1 MGLERYVVDAV
12 LIAKGR
18 PTEIAKA
25 HGISRSWLYE
35 LIARVRRGGYEA
47 LEPHSRRPRSSPR
60 AAGEAV
66 VATVLELRQAL
77 LAAGHD
83 AGPQTIAH
91 HVAARRAEP
100 PPSRSTIWRILRRHG
115 LITPQPHKRP
125 RSSFVRF
132 EATLPNERWQADATD
147 WHLADGARVEILNF
161 VDDHSRLFVASIA
174 FTTVKAA
181 DALETFLGGAN
192 EFGWP
197 ASLLTD
203 NAAVFSGKSRKG
215 RVLLESELDRLGI
228 VSKHSTP
235 YHPQTCGKVERL
247 HQSLKRFLT
256 RQPPASSLGDLQAQ
270 LDAFRRYYNHARPH
284 RALDGRTPA
293 QAFAARVKAGPAAE
307 LASIQYRVRHDRIDK
322 TGTVTLRYRSRLR
335 HIRVGADHRNKPV
348 YLFVAGPQVR
358 IVTEAGELLRALTI
372 DPTRDYQPL
381 NGRWPV
387 HNVLRQASGMS

>member
-12 LIAKGR
+12 LIEKRR
-18 PTEIAKA
+18 PSEIAKA

-35 LIARVRRGGYEA
+35 LIARVKGGGYEA
-47 LEPHSRRPRSSPR
+47 LAPHSRRPRSSPR
-60 AAGEAV
+60 AAGEEV
-66 VATVLELRQAL
+66 VATVLQLREELL
-77 LAAGHD
+77 VAGHD
-83 AGPQTIAH
+83 AGPQTISH
-91 HVAARRAEP
+91 HVAARLAQP

-132 EATLPNERWQADATD
+132 EASLPNERWQADATD
-147 WHLADGARVEILNF
+147 WHLAEGARVEILNF
-161 VDDHSRLFVASIA
+161 VDDHSRLFVASVA
-174 FTTVKAA
+174 VPTVKAA
-181 DALETFLGGAN
+181 DALETFLGGAH
-192 EFGWP
+192 EFGFP

-203 NAAVFSGKSRKG
+203 NAAVFSGKSRQG

-247 HQSLKRFLT
+247 HQSLKRYLA
-256 RQPPASSLGDLQAQ
+256 RQPPAPSIAELQAQ
-270 LDAFRRYYNHARPH
+270 LDAFRFYYNQSRPH

-307 LASIQYRVRHDRIDK
+307 LASVQYRVRHDRIDK

-335 HIRVGADHRNKPV
+335 HIRVGAAHRNKPV
-348 YLFVAGPQVR
+348 HIFVAGAQVR
-358 IVTEAGELLRALTI
+358 IVTEEGELLRALTI

>member
-12 LIAKGR
+12 LIEKR
-18 PTEIAKA
+18 SPTEIARA
-25 HGISRSWLYE
+25 HGISRSWLYQ
-35 LIARVRRGGYEA
+35 LIARVNAGGYEA
-47 LEPHSRRPRSSPR
+47 LSPHSRRPRSSPR
-60 AAGEAV
+60 AASEEV
-66 VATVLELRQAL
+66 IATVLQLRQEL
-77 LAAGHD
+77 VAAGHD

-91 HVAARRAEP
+91 YLARRLAQP
-100 PPSRSTIWRILRRHG
+100 PPSRSTIWRILRRRG
-115 LITPQPHKRP
+115 LITPEPHKRP

-132 EATLPNERWQADATD
+132 EASLPNERWQADATD
-147 WHLADGARVEILNF
+147 WHLADRATVEILNF
-161 VDDHSRLFVASIA
+161 VDDHSRLFVASVA

-181 DALETFLGGAN
+181 DVLATFLGAAN
-192 EFGWP
+192 EFGLP

-215 RVLLESELDRLGI
+215 RVVLESELDRLGI
-228 VSKHSTP
+228 VCKHSTP

-247 HQSLKRFLT
+247 HQSLKRFLA
-256 RQPPASSLGDLQAQ
+256 RQPGATSLASLQVQ
-270 LDAFRRYYNHARPH
+270 LDAFRLYYNNSRPH

-307 LASIQYRVRHDRIDK
+307 PASVQYRVRHDRIDK
-322 TGTVTLRYRSRLR
+322 TGSVTLRYRSRLR
-335 HIRVGADHRNKPV
+335 HIRVGAGHRNKPV
-348 YLFVAGPQVR
+348 RLFVAGAQVR

-372 DPTRDYQPL
+372 DPARDYQPL

>member
-12 LIAKGR
+12 LIEKRR
-18 PTEIAKA
+18 PSEIAKA
-25 HGISRSWLYE
+25 HGISRSWLYV
-35 LIARVRRGGYEA
+35 LIARVKGGGYEA
-47 LEPHSRRPRSSPR
+47 LEPHSRRPRSCSR
-60 AAGEAV
+60 AVGEQVVDAV
-66 VATVLELRQAL
+66 LQLRQEL
-77 LAAGHD
+77 VAAGHD
-83 AGPQTIAH
+83 AGPQTISH
-91 HVAARRAEP
+91 HVAARLAQP
-100 PPSRSTIWRILRRHG
+100 PPSRSTIWRILSRHG

-132 EATLPNERWQADATD
+132 EASLPNERWQADATD

-161 VDDHSRLFVASIA
+161 VDDHSRLFVASVA
-174 FTTVKAA
+174 FPTVKAA
-181 DALETFLGGAN
+181 GALETFLGAAN
-192 EFGWP
+192 EFGLP

-203 NAAVFSGKSRKG
+203 NAAVFSGKSRRG

-247 HQSLKRFLT
+247 HQSLKRYLT
-256 RQPPASSLGDLQAQ
+256 RQPPATSLGDLQAQ
-270 LDAFRRYYNHARPH
+270 LDAFRLYYNQSRPH

-307 LASIQYRVRHDRIDK
+307 LASVQYRVRHDRIDK

-335 HIRVGADHRNKPV
+335 HIRVGAAHRNKPV
-348 YLFVAGPQVR
+348 HIFVAGAQVR
-358 IVTEAGELLRALTI
+358 IVTEEGELLRALAI
-372 DPTRDYQPL
+372 DPTLDYQPL

-387 HNVLRQASGMS
+387 HNVSRQASGIS

>member
-12 LIAKGR
+12 LIEKR
-18 PTEIAKA
+18 SPTEIARA
-25 HGISRSWLYE
+25 HGISRSWLYV
-35 LIARVRRGGYEA
+35 LLARVRGGGYEA
-47 LEPHSRRPRSSPR
+47 LAPHSRRPRSSPR
-60 AAGEAV
+60 AAGDEV
-66 VATVLELRQAL
+66 IATVLQLRQEL

-83 AGPQTIAH
+83 AGPQTISH
-91 HVAARRAEP
+91 HVAARLAQ
-100 PPSRSTIWRILRRHG
+100 PPSRSTIWRILSRHG

-132 EATLPNERWQADATD
+132 EASLPNERWQADATE
-147 WHLADGARVEILNF
+147 WLLADGAKVEILNF
-161 VDDHSRLFVASIA
+161 VDDHSRLFVASVA

-181 DALETFLGGAN
+181 DALETFLGAASQ
-192 EFGWP
+192 FGFP

-256 RQPPASSLGDLQAQ
+256 RQPPATCLPELQAQ
-270 LDAFRRYYNHARPH
+270 LDAFRFYYNQSRPH
-284 RALDGRTPA
+284 RALAGRTPA

-307 LASIQYRVRHDRIDK
+307 LASVQYRVRHDRIDK
-322 TGTVTLRYRSRLR
+322 TGAVTLRYRSRLR
-335 HIRVGADHRNKPV
+335 HISVGAAHRNKPV
-348 YLFVAGPQVR
+348 RLLVAGAQVR

-372 DPTRDYQPL
+372 DPTRDYQPR

-387 HNVLRQASGMS
+387 HNVLRQASGIS

>member
-12 LIAKGR
+12 LIEKRR
-18 PTEIAKA
+18 PSDIAKA
-25 HGISRSWLYE
+25 HGISRSWLYV
-35 LIARVRRGGYEA
+35 LIARVKGGGYEA
-47 LEPHSRRPRSSPR
+47 LEPHSRRPRSCSR
-60 AAGEAV
+60 AVGEQVVDAV
-66 VATVLELRQAL
+66 LQLRREL

-91 HVAARRAEP
+91 HVAARLAQP
-100 PPSRSTIWRILRRHG
+100 PPSRSTIWRILSRHG

-132 EATLPNERWQADATD
+132 EASLPNERWQADATD

-161 VDDHSRLFVASIA
+161 
-174 FTTVKAA
+174 
-181 DALETFLGGAN
+181 LGAAN
-192 EFGWP
+192 EFGLP

-256 RQPPASSLGDLQAQ
+256 RQPPANSLADLQAQ
-270 LDAFRRYYNHARPH
+270 LDAFRRYYNESRPH

-293 QAFAARVKAGPAAE
+293 QAFTARVKAGPAAE
-307 LASIQYRVRHDRIDK
+307 LASVQYRVRHDRIDK

-335 HIRVGADHRNKPV
+335 HLRVGAAHRNKLV
-348 YLFVAGPQVR
+348 HIFVAGAQVR
-358 IVTEAGELLRALTI
+358 IVTEDGELLRALTI

>member
-12 LIAKGR
+12 LIEKR
-18 PTEIAKA
+18 SPTEIAKA
-25 HGISRSWLYE
+25 HGIPRSWLYE
-35 LIARVRRGGYEA
+35 LIARVRGGGYEA
-47 LEPHSRRPRSSPR
+47 LEPHSRRPRSCPR
-60 AAGEAV
+60 AVGEQV
-66 VATVLELRQAL
+66 VATVLQLRQEL
-77 LAAGHD
+77 VAAGHD

-91 HVAARRAEP
+91 HLGRLTP
-100 PPSRSTIWRILRRHG
+100 SPPSRSTIWRILRRHG

-147 WHLADGARVEILNF
+147 WHLADGATVEILNF
-161 VDDHSRLFVASIA
+161 VDDHSRLFVASVA
-174 FTTVKAA
+174 CNTVKAA
-181 DALETFLGGAN
+181 DALETFLGAAHQ
-192 EFGWP
+192 FGFP

-247 HQSLKRFLT
+247 HQSLKRFLA
-256 RQPPASSLGDLQAQ
+256 RQPLVPSIGDLQAQ
-270 LDAFRRYYNHARPH
+270 LDAFRFYYNHSRPH

-293 QAFAARVKAGPAAE
+293 QAFAARVKAGPTAE
-307 LASIQYRVRHDRIDK
+307 LASVQYRVRHDRIDK

-335 HIRVGADHRNKPV
+335 HIRVGAAHHDKPV
-348 YLFVAGPQVR
+348 HIFVAGAQVR
-358 IVTEAGELLRALTI
+358 IVTEEGELLRALTI